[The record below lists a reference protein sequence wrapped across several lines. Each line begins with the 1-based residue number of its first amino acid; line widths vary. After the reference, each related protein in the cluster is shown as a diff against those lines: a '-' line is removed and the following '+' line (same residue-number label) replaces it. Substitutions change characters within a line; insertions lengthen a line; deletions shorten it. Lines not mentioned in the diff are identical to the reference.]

1 VRVWVWVWVWGCDDL
16 SAEELTVCT
25 IGMANFDT
33 RALEGVALPAELFQ
47 RGAGLRARE
56 IEALVQQHVPL
67 LAGKIVC
74 IAERKITR
82 AAPSDNSHFLL

>member
-1 VRVWVWVWVWGCDDL
+1 
-16 SAEELTVCT
+16 VCT
-25 IGMANFDT
+25 VGMANLDT
-33 RALEGVALPAELFQ
+33 RSLEGVALPAELFQ

-56 IEALVQQHVPL
+56 IEALLQQQAPM